1 MIIGIDFDNTII
13 SYERLFSQIAE
24 TSNLVPKEQCQ
35 SKNDIR
41 NYLRKIGQE
50 DKWTELQG
58 IVYGKEILQAKPYS
72 GVIDFLIK
80 SVKKNIS
87 VFIISHKTKYS
98 KKGVKYDLHKSA
110 LDWLYHNSFFS
121 KETGLTTDNVFFNP
135 TREEKIQ
142 KIMNLKCDIFID
154 DLPEIFNDLSFLN
167 DLEKILFDPTGN
179 YKINNEKYSLL
190 KSWNEISEYI
200 FNSNIGHRLH

>member
-24 TSNLVPKEQCQ
+24 TSNLVPKEHCQ
-35 SKNDIR
+35 SKNYIR

-80 SVKKNIS
+80 AVKKNIS

-110 LDWLYHNSFFS
+110 LDWLHYNSFFS
-121 KETGLTTDNVFFNP
+121 KETGLTINNVFFNP

-142 KIMNLKCDIFID
+142 KIMNLKCDSFID
-154 DLPEIFNDLSFLN
+154 DLPEIFNDLSFPN
-167 DLEKILFDPTGN
+167 NVEKILFDPVGN
-179 YKINNEKYSLL
+179 YSIDDKKYSLL
-190 KSWNEISEYI
+190 KSWNDISEYI
-200 FNSNIGHRLH
+200 VSSNIGHRLH